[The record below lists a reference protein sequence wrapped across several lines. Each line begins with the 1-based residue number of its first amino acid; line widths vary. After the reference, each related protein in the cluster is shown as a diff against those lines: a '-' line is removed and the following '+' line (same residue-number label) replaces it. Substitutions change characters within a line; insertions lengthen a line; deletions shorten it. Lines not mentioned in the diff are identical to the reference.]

1 MKTMISRIL
10 AGGLLM
16 ALALLLPLGQYTLL
30 LYALS
35 YGILAWDVLYRAGR
49 GIRRGRVFGESF
61 LMSLATLGA
70 WYIGEYP
77 EAIAVMLF
85 YQVGELFQDYAVDR
99 SRNSIRSL
107 MDLRPDSV
115 NRRTDDPQ
123 GFETV
128 SPELVQVGELILIQP
143 GERVPLDAIVVEGNS
158 SIDGSALTGE
168 SIPRTARPGTELL
181 SGTVNLGGLL
191 VAQVTSPYGTST
203 VSRILEMA
211 ETAGSRKAQGELFI
225 TRFARWYTPTVVLL
239 GLLLYLIPTLL
250 YGNGD
255 LWLYRALAF
264 LVVSCPCALV
274 VSIPLTFFAG
284 IGGAGKAGILIK
296 GGNYIEAL
304 AKADTVV
311 FDKTGTLTKGVFEV
325 SEIIPHEGYG
335 AEELLELAAHAEARS
350 GHPIGVS
357 LREAYG
363 KVLEE
368 KRLGGVEE
376 LPGRGLR
383 AEVDGRRILAGNCA
397 LMEEEGVEHFDP
409 PVAGTVVQLAVD
421 GAYAGCIVISDQ
433 IRGDAALALRRLQKL
448 GIRRTVMLTGDLE
461 RNAGIVS
468 EDLGIGEGYG
478 GLLPGDKV
486 AKVEEFIG
494 DARGKGSVVFVGDG
508 LNDAPVLA
516 RSDVGIAMGGLGRDA
531 AIEAADV
538 VIMDDHPSK
547 VAVAIRHSRR
557 TLGIAR
563 WNILW
568 AVGVKVLVLALSA
581 LGWTTLWAAVFA
593 DVGVTVIAVFNAL
606 RALQVKKE
614 RNYDERD
621 KRSQENHPR
630 PYGL

>member
-1 MKTMISRIL
+1 MIARIL
-10 AGGLLM
+10 AGGILLAM
-16 ALALLLPLGQYTLL
+16 ALFLPTGLHTLL
-30 LYALS
+30 LYGLS
-35 YGILAWDVLYRAGR
+35 YGILAWDVLHRAGL
-49 GIRRGRVFGESF
+49 GILRGRVFGESF

-99 SRNSIRSL
+99 SRRSIRAL

-115 NRRTDDPQ
+115 NRKTDDLQ
-123 GFETV
+123 GYETV
-128 SPELVQVGELILIQP
+128 SPKSVQIGEFILIRP

-168 SIPRTARPGTELL
+168 SVPRTARPGTELL

-239 GLLLYLIPTLL
+239 GVLLYLVPTLL
-250 YGNGD
+250 QGNGD

-284 IGGAGKAGILIK
+284 IGGAGKVGILIK

-363 KVLEE
+363 RVLEE
-368 KRLGGVEE
+368 KRLGSVEE

-383 AEVDGRRILAGNCA
+383 ALVDGQWILVGNGA
-397 LMEEEGVEHFDP
+397 LMEAEGVEHFDP
-409 PVAGTVVQLAVD
+409 PVAGTVVQLAVA
-421 GAYAGCIVISDQ
+421 GSYAGCIVISDQ
-433 IRGDAALALRRLQKL
+433 VRGDASRTLRRLKKL

-486 AKVEEFIG
+486 AKVEEFIE
-494 DARGKGSVVFVGDG
+494 DARGKGSVIFVGDG

-547 VAVAIRHSRR
+547 VAMAIGHSRR

-563 WNILW
+563 WNIFF
-568 AVGVKVLVLALSA
+568 AVGVKALVLALSA

-593 DVGVTVIAVFNAL
+593 DVGVTVIAVLNAL
-606 RALQVKKE
+606 RALKVKKE
-614 RNYDERD
+614 RN
-621 KRSQENHPR
+621 
-630 PYGL
+630 